1 MAARAAGFRV
11 VSCYFETSLKAA
23 LARNSRRRGKAVIP
37 VPGVIG
43 TYKRIEAPCS
53 AEGFDELMVVT
64 IGQNGEFHVEDRG
77 DLQPAAP
84 RESAEPAREPTAN
97 PAGQERY

>member
-1 MAARAAGFRV
+1 V

-23 LARNSRRRGKAVIP
+23 LVRNARRSGKAVIP

-43 TYKRIEAPCS
+43 TYRRIEAPCK
-53 AEGFDELMVVT
+53 AEGFDELLVVT

-77 DLQPAAP
+77 ALQPNAPRRSAAP
-84 RESAEPAREPTAN
+84 AW
-97 PAGQERY
+97 ERY